1 MNKFSWARDHLARF
15 EQNWT
20 THTTSV
26 SQVLRCKVLS
36 SSVRSECGK
45 ELHHLADPIDP
56 SEITR
61 FSSPKPQFKFPV
73 NTHAIEAMAQTEK
86 DTTPAPSVVA
96 RVSATGNV
104 DLAAMIA
111 ATQAAARAHAKLVE
125 HEAKPRAS
133 RVSKTPTVVAPA
145 RVLAPL
151 FQPEDVVGDAEFIKR
166 TRSIEIHTPEAKA
179 LFHAN
184 GGSKFLS
191 VGLSYAQSYDML
203 RKEKMVRPVG
213 NATPYHRA
221 TSTPTNAKIMVPGMP
236 DPRDRQRY
244 LQAEEDAKRVVS
256 NQRWAG
262 ITHK

>member
-1 MNKFSWARDHLARF
+1 MA
-15 EQNWT
+15 
-20 THTTSV
+20 
-26 SQVLRCKVLS
+26 
-36 SSVRSECGK
+36 
-45 ELHHLADPIDP
+45 DP

-61 FSSPKPQFKFPV
+61 FSSPRPHYKLPV
-73 NTHAIEAMAQTEK
+73 NTHAIEAMAQVEK

-96 RVSATGNV
+96 RVSATGNI

-111 ATQAAARAHAKLVE
+111 ATQAAARSHAKLVE

-133 RVSKTPTVVAPA
+133 RVSKTSTVVEPT

-166 TRSIEIHTPEAKA
+166 TRTIEIHTPEAKA

-184 GGSKFLS
+184 GGGRYLS
-191 VGLSYAQSYDML
+191 AGLTYAQAYDML
-203 RKEKMVRPVG
+203 RKDKMARPVS
-213 NATPYHRA
+213 NTAPYRRA
-221 TSTPTNAKIMVPGMP
+221 APTPTNAKIVVPGMP
-236 DPRDRQRY
+236 DPQDRQRY

-262 ITHK
+262 IKM